1 MSQIAICVPTYN
13 RQSALENLC
22 KQILLPIHNRY
33 GRGVDIL
40 VRDNSIGLVDY
51 DFSFV
56 SNLFWFADYGLN
68 PSNLSYHGNVQ
79 ILYDLCA
86 EYSYVWFLPDDDDY
100 NLNVMFGI
108 IDDILSDLLNAD
120 VILPPFSYTRR
131 PEFISTNDLLK
142 LFSPDLSSKNPL
154 TGYLTSFDELLIRGT
169 YPFIPLTS
177 SFIFKKRLSLEAI
190 QIIEKNSTNAWL
202 HEVLMLSSVDRFS
215 SIQILNCKPYVHY
228 EEIYDTKNQPQIS
241 GMSIEYF
248 HENNLKLKE
257 LRSLVFNDKNLF
269 DKRTCWRE
277 SILWLIQD
285 KDKSIAWSNNR
296 PYSFRLACRAM
307 LHSVGVFD
315 FWLFTLCACYIFI
328 PSRLIRFI
336 RKLRGSHR
344 AF

>member
-1 MSQIAICVPTYN
+1 MSQIAICVPTYS

-33 GRGVDIL
+33 GRSVDIF

-68 PSNLSYHGNVQ
+68 ASNLSYHGNVQ
-79 ILYDLCA
+79 ILFNLCT
-86 EYSYVWFLPDDDDY
+86 EYSYVWILPDDDSY
-100 NLNVMFGI
+100 NLEVMFSI
-108 IDDILSDLLNAD
+108 IDHISSNLFNAD

-131 PEFISTNDLLK
+131 PNFISTNDFLK
-142 LFSPDLSSKNPL
+142 LFPPNLSTNNPL
-154 TGYLTSFDELLIRGT
+154 TSYVTTFDELLIHGV

-190 QIIEKNSTNAWL
+190 QIIQEYSTNAWL
-202 HEVLMLSSVDRFS
+202 HEVLMLSSVDRYS
-215 SIQILNCKPYVHY
+215 SIQILYCKPYVHY
-228 EEIYDTKNQPQIS
+228 EEIYDTKNKPQKS

-248 HENNLKLKE
+248 HENNLELKK

-269 DKRTCWRE
+269 DTCTCWRE
-277 SILWLIQD
+277 SVLWLIQD

-296 PYSFRLACRAM
+296 MYSFRLACRA
-307 LHSVGVFD
+307 LLYSVCVFD

-336 RKLRGSHR
+336 RRLRGSHR
-344 AF
+344 AL